1 MDTDFDNSLA
11 EMQNL
16 TQFEKQQLK
25 LVMQQAKKF
34 EKEEELLC
42 LRKRIEG
49 NLLKF
54 TNVVKGYQPRW
65 VVLNSEA
72 GLLEYYEKEEH
83 RGLKRRGELP
93 LTFAI
98 VTPSE
103 EDSQTFSVNANT
115 GEVFKLRANDAKE
128 RQYWVTRIRAVAEF
142 CSDQCKQLGNFNPA
156 SLPDIYGCQSCDQAL
171 QDHQQQQQQ
180 QQQGLHQKSQSANH
194 SEQPMEQSDR
204 LAPVA
209 NRKVSKSHS
218 SGNVSYFPAPV
229 AYQASGAASRPPGAG
244 DASAPS
250 LRELS
255 VSLGAAFSGLESLI
269 DSLPGGKPAATEA
282 AEQQSRQLACLDRDV
297 LVAKATALAAIRSL
311 ESCRESLTTARL
323 KLNPCS
329 PAVDESSDMLHL
341 SASDL
346 PVLQH
351 LRAAS
356 SLTAGSG
363 VRSNNNDQKSL
374 SATNLPAVA
383 SSSSTSV
390 SPQLSAPGPLSSVP
404 LPEMLEAPLFPV
416 PHAYD
421 EEDGPAELE
430 SDLGS
435 VEEHKS
441 VILHLLQQLKLGMD
455 LTRVV
460 LPTFILEKRSLLE
473 MFADSMLHPE
483 LFLRAADLPDPES
496 RMVAVLEWFL
506 TSFHA
511 GRKGAIA
518 KKPYNPLIGETFHCS
533 WLLGDGSTQLV
544 YTAEQVSHHPPVTAF
559 YLECP
564 QKQIWL
570 NASIYTKSKFMG
582 MSIGV
587 NMIGKLQLHL
597 LGHGEVYSIQLP
609 SAYAR
614 SILTVPWVELGDKVG
629 ISCAKSRFSASVI
642 FHTKP
647 FYGGKLHRISAEVRS
662 PAGGVACRV
671 SGEWSGQ
678 LEFENPATGERRQL
692 HVAQLPA
699 LPKRVRP
706 RHHQRAYESRRLW
719 ESVTEALRAGDIAK
733 ATEEKKKLEDR
744 QRNCGRYRR
753 DHGLQFPVKY
763 FIRDEE
769 GDWIFKQPLQ
779 SGQATTVA

>member
-142 CSDQCKQLGNFNPA
+142 CSDQCKQLGSFNPA

-171 QDHQQQQQQ
+171 QDQQQQQ
-180 QQQGLHQKSQSANH
+180 QQQGLHQKSQSADH

-229 AYQASGAASRPPGAG
+229 AYQTSGAGSRPPGAG

-269 DSLPGGKPAATEA
+269 YSLPGGKPAATEA

-329 PAVDESSDMLHL
+329 LAVDESSDMLHL

-416 PHAYD
+416 PHADD

-460 LPTFILEKRSLLE
+460 LPWRSAPYWRVRISFIRN
-473 MFADSMLHPE
+473 
-483 LFLRAADLPDPES
+483 LPDDSAGVVSE
-496 RMVAVLEWFL
+496 LY
-506 TSFHA
+506 A

-614 SILTVPWVELGDKVG
+614 SILTVPWVELGDKVS

-671 SGEWSGQ
+671 NGEWSGQ

-706 RHHQRAYESRRLW
+706 RHQQRAYESRRLW
-719 ESVTEALRAGDIAK
+719 ES
-733 ATEEKKKLEDR
+733 LEDR
-744 QRNCGRYRR
+744 QRNCERYRR

-763 FIRDEE
+763 FIKDEE
-769 GDWIFKQPLQ
+769 GGWIFKQPLQ